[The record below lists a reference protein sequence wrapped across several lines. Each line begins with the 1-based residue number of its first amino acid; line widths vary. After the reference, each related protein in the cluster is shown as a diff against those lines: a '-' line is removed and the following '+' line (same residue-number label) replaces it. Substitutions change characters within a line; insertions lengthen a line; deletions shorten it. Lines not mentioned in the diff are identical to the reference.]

1 MKVNYY
7 EDTDSMYIDLSEK
20 PSADSQEIAKGI
32 VLDFDQDGKL
42 VGIDI
47 DTASSNVNLARV
59 LLKSFPGRVETV

>member
-7 EDTDSMYIDLSEK
+7 KDTDSMYIDLSEK
-20 PSADSQEIAKGI
+20 PSADSREISKGI
-32 VLDFDQDGKL
+32 VLDFDSDGRL

-59 LLKSFPGRVETV
+59 LLKSFPGRVETA